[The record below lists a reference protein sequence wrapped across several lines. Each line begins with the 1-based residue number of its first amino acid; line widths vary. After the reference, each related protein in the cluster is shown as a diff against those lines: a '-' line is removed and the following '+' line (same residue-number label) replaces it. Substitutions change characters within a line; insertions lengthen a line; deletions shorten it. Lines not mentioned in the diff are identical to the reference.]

1 MRPPV
6 KSSRSCRL
14 AALISL
20 AFPGAFASVLAFAAE
35 KANEE
40 DPSIVLD
47 AIEVQAAP
55 EELTN
60 SLDPSSTL
68 SGKELMLKS
77 AATLGA
83 TLQDELGVANATF
96 GPNVGLPLIRG
107 QHGPRTRVMVNG
119 VGTHDASA
127 MSPDHGTTVES
138 LLAKE
143 IKVLRGPATIRNGGG
158 AIGGAVEIT
167 DGRIPERLPTKTK
180 VTTQLRFNTNHDER
194 IMATELLTKAGQVAF
209 HVDVHGRESN
219 NIHVPGM
226 AIDQDAIKQIFGSE
240 LPNNTH
246 GYTDNTN
253 ARSKGGSVGAS
264 VFGEMGYVGISLS
277 HYANNYGIPMGPA
290 HSHPGAPA
298 VEAERVRI
306 DMQQDRIDLK
316 GELFLPYKWLES
328 IALRIGKS
336 NYHHDELSNGMQQTR
351 FSNDVIEH
359 RLEFNHRLF
368 PNLTGTLGFHG
379 INRDFS
385 ALGVEAF
392 VPESKI
398 GTKGFYLIETLDFHP
413 WQLELGI
420 RKEESTLSASAQP
433 IKWNGALL
441 YTKADFR
448 KKYNPESYSLA
459 LKRAYK
465 TGSITI
471 NRWIAR
477 RAPDIQEL
485 AAFGPHLATRTYD
498 IGNGDLE
505 TETLNGWDIRLQ
517 QKLGRLETNLNL
529 FTYAAKNYIYQQNAG
544 CIYME
549 ANIFRPQK
557 YCTGGLASIPLI
569 NMRYE
574 QQDAS
579 FHGYEAEIGLPL
591 QIPGM
596 RKFRAS
602 VFADQVRGMLDDNTH
617 VPRLTPARHGLLV
630 QAGMG
635 KWDSDIRLTHF
646 RAQKRTGTMPIGD
659 EMLPE
664 PGTDSYNRVDIA
676 LRRSIEVPNWF
687 TGDLFINMRNV
698 TNAEIRN
705 STSFLRYYTPELGR
719 NIEIGMR
726 IDL

>member
-1 MRPPV
+1 M
-6 KSSRSCRL
+6 
-14 AALISL
+14 
-20 AFPGAFASVLAFAAE
+20 
-35 KANEE
+35 
-40 DPSIVLD
+40 LD

-55 EELTN
+55 EELAN

-68 SGKELMLKS
+68 SGKDLMLKS

-119 VGTHDASA
+119 VGTHDASG

-167 DGRIPERLPTKTK
+167 DGRIPERLPAKTK
-180 VTTQLRFNTNHDER
+180 ITTQLRFNTNHDER
-194 IMATELLTKAGQVAF
+194 TMATELLTKAGRVAL
-209 HVDVHGRESN
+209 HADLHGRESN

-226 AIDQDAIKQIFGSE
+226 AIDQGTITQLFGGQ
-240 LPNNTH
+240 LPTNTH
-246 GYTDNTN
+246 GYVDNTN
-253 ARSKGGSVGAS
+253 ARSKGGSIGAS
-264 VFGEMGYVGISLS
+264 VFGEMGYIGVSLS
-277 HYANNYGIPMGPA
+277 HYANNYGIPMGPS
-290 HSHPGAPA
+290 HSHGGGP
-298 VEAERVRI
+298 VEKAERVRI

-316 GELFLPYKWLES
+316 GELFLPYDWLES
-328 IALRIGKS
+328 ISLRIGKS
-336 NYHHDELSNGMQQTR
+336 NYHHDEISNGIAQTR
-351 FSNDVIEH
+351 FSNDVVEH

-368 PNLTGTLGFHG
+368 SNLAGTLGFHG

-385 ALGVEAF
+385 AQGMEAF
-392 VPESKI
+392 VPTSKI
-398 GTKGFYLIETLDFHP
+398 DSKGLYLIETLDINP
-413 WQLELGI
+413 WQLEFGF
-420 RKEESTLSASAQP
+420 RKEKNNTNAGAQTVWATPRDVPMP
-433 IKWNGALL
+433 ISYVIPAAK
-441 YTKADFR
+441 KDFS
-448 KKYNPESYSLA
+448 PESYSLA

-485 AAFGPHLATRTYD
+485 GSYGPHLATRTYD
-498 IGNGDLE
+498 IGSRALDI
-505 TETLNGWDIRLQ
+505 ETLNGWDIRLQ
-517 QKLGRLETNLNL
+517 QKLGKLDANLNL
-529 FTYAAKNYIYQQNAG
+529 FKYSAENYIYQENVG
-544 CIYME
+544 VIKM
-549 ANIFRPQK
+549 NSILLRPQAIGT
-557 YCTGGLASIPLI
+557 CGLQDQCLI
-569 NMRYE
+569 TMQYK
-574 QQDAS
+574 QQDAR
-579 FHGYEAEIGLPL
+579 FHGYEAEVGLPL

-617 VPRLTPARHGLLV
+617 VPRLTPARHGLLI

-635 KWDSDIRLTHF
+635 RWDGDVRLTHVS
-646 RAQKRTGTMPIGD
+646 AQKRTGTMPVGD

-719 NIEIGMR
+719 NVEIGMR